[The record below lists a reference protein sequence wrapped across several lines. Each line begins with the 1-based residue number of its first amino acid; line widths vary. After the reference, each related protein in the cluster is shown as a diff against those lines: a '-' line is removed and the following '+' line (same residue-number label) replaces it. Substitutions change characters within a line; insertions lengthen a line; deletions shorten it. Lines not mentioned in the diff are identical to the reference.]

1 MREKDSGEKLLDELL
16 DMVGGSAA
24 GIMYTDAASVAYQL
38 AGEVVNELE
47 TLKEENMALKK
58 RIVELESEVK

>member
-1 MREKDSGEKLLDELL
+1 MREKDSGEKLLDEALNLHTTWLL
-16 DMVGGSAA
+16 GDLDPHQAC
-24 GIMYTDAASVAYQL
+24 SVYQL